1 MSRRIPLLWVLGAAV
16 LLVVVIVAGLG
27 RTEEDNLYANIKLF
41 DRVAIN
47 LKSKYVEEVDSK
59 ELIYAGIRAML
70 KTLDPYTQFFEKGD
84 YDELM
89 VQTRGKFGGLGIEIG
104 IRNDVLTVISPIV
117 GTPAYEI
124 GLQGGDRI
132 VQIEGQSTRG
142 ITTQEAVKK
151 LRGAK
156 GTKVT
161 ITVEREGELEP
172 IDYTITRGIIEIKS
186 VPYFAQLEPGIGYIH
201 LARFSE
207 NAEHDLE
214 DALRQLVDQGIGGL
228 ILDLRHNPGGLLPQA
243 VHVADL
249 FLDQD
254 ELIVYTKGR
263 GERTT
268 ARYQA
273 KSPALYGGKPL
284 IILVNTGSA
293 SASEIVS
300 GAVQDWDR
308 GLILGTTTWGK
319 GLVQTVI
326 PTDEETALKITTAK
340 YYTPSGRC
348 IQRDEQEEEDF
359 VAELLSEDDLEPPE
373 GEEEVWEEEVDEV
386 EDEEKLDEFR
396 TNAGRIVYGGGG
408 ITPDVIV
415 KQEKLSTF
423 EYELLRKSMIFRF
436 AVKYAANHREL
447 PRDFEVDDSMLAE
460 FKSFLEEED
469 FQYRSAA
476 EKQLEEL
483 ADVVEKSEY
492 NSDIAATLDHL
503 KNQLAGQ
510 KKHDFTRSD
519 DYLRKTIKLE
529 IVSKIWGREAR
540 YEEAMKVDPQIVAAL
555 EILTT
560 PGRYQKELG
569 T

>member
-1 MSRRIPLLWVLGAAV
+1 MSRKIPLLWILGAAF
-16 LLVVVIVAGLG
+16 LLAVIVLAELG

-41 DRVAIN
+41 DRVAVN
-47 LKSKYVEEVDSK
+47 LKSKYVEDIDSK
-59 ELIYAGIRAML
+59 ELVYTGIRAML

-89 VQTRGKFGGLGIEIG
+89 VQTQGKFGGLGIEIG
-104 IRNDVLTVISPIV
+104 IRNDALTVISPIV
-117 GTPAYEI
+117 GTPAYDI
-124 GLQGGDRI
+124 GLQAGDRI
-132 VQIEGQSTRG
+132 VKIEGESTQG

-151 LRGAK
+151 LRGPK

-161 ITVEREGELEP
+161 ITVEREGDLEP
-172 IDYTITRGIIEIKS
+172 IDYTITRDIIEIKS
-186 VPYFAQLEPGIGYIH
+186 VPYFAKLEPGIGYIH

-214 DALRQLVDQGIGGL
+214 DALQQLVDQGIDGL

-254 ELIVYTKGR
+254 QLIVYTKGR
-263 GERTT
+263 EERTT
-268 ARYQA
+268 ARFEA
-273 KSPALYGGKPL
+273 KSPALYGSKPL

-348 IQRDEQEEEDF
+348 IQRDEKEEEAF

-373 GEEEVWEEEVDEV
+373 ETEDIQEEAPEAEEEREEF
-386 EDEEKLDEFR
+386 L

-415 KQEKLSTF
+415 KQDKLSAY
-423 EYELLRKSMIFRF
+423 EYELLREAMIFQF
-436 AVKYAANHREL
+436 AVKYSASHKDL
-447 PRDFEVDDSMLAE
+447 PRNFEVDEQILAE
-460 FKSFLEEED
+460 FQSFLEEED

-476 EKQLEEL
+476 EKQLDQLE
-483 ADVVEKSEY
+483 DVVAKSEY
-492 NSDIAATLDHL
+492 NSDITATLDHL
-503 KNQLAGQ
+503 KKQLGEQ
-510 KKHDFTRSD
+510 KKHDFQRSS
-519 DYLRKTIKLE
+519 DYLKKAIKLE

-540 YEEAMKVDPQIVAAL
+540 YEEAMKVDPQIAAAL

>member
-1 MSRRIPLLWVLGAAV
+1 MSRKIPSLWILGMAA
-16 LLVVVIVAGLG
+16 LLVVVVVARLG
-27 RTEEDNLYANIKLF
+27 QTQEDNLYANIKLF

-47 LKSKYVEEVDSK
+47 IKSQYVEETDSK
-59 ELIYAGIRAML
+59 ELIYTGIRAML
-70 KTLDPYTQFFEKGD
+70 KTLDPYSQFFEKED

-89 VQTRGKFGGLGIEIG
+89 VQTKGKFGGLGIEIG
-104 IRNDVLTVISPIV
+104 IRNEVLTVISPIV
-117 GTPAYEI
+117 DTPAYEI
-124 GLQGGDRI
+124 GLQAGDRI
-132 VQIEGQSTRG
+132 VKIEGESTKG

-151 LRGAK
+151 LRGPK
-156 GTKVT
+156 GTEVT
-161 ITVEREGELEP
+161 ITVEREGSLES
-172 IDYTITRGIIEIKS
+172 IDYTITRDIIEIKS
-186 VPYFAQLEPGIGYIH
+186 VPFSAQVAPGIGYIH

-214 DALRQLVDQGIGGL
+214 NALRELVAQDIEGL

-249 FLDQD
+249 FLDQGQ
-254 ELIVYTKGR
+254 LIVYTKGR
-263 GERTT
+263 DDR
-268 ARYQA
+268 ASAQYDA
-273 KSPALYGGKPL
+273 KSPAVYGKKPL

-326 PTDEETALKITTAK
+326 PTNDETALKLTTAK

-348 IQRDEQEEEDF
+348 IQRDEQEEEQF
-359 VAELLSEDDLEPPE
+359 IAELMS
-373 GEEEVWEEEVDEV
+373 EEELEELQEKQEDVEVDEEAEE
-386 EDEEKLDEFR
+386 EDQKEFR
-396 TNAGRIVYGGGG
+396 TEAGRIVYGGGG

-415 KQEKLSTF
+415 KQDKLSTF

-436 AVKYAANHREL
+436 AVKYVAAHKDL
-447 PRDFEVDDSMLAE
+447 TRDFQVDHQMLAE
-460 FKSFLEEED
+460 FNSFLDEQD
-469 FQYRSAA
+469 FQYRTAA

-483 ADVVEKSEY
+483 AEVVEKSEY
-492 NSDIAATLDHL
+492 NSEISVTLE
-503 KNQLAGQ
+503 QLQ
-510 KKHDFTRSD
+510 KQLEQEKKRDFQRSSE
-519 DYLRKTIKLE
+519 YTKQALKLE
-529 IVSKIWGREAR
+529 IVSKLWGREAR
-540 YEEAMKVDPQIVAAL
+540 YEEAMKIDPQIVAAL

-560 PGRYQKELG
+560 PGRSEKELG

>member
-1 MSRRIPLLWVLGAAV
+1 MSRKISSLWILGASA
-16 LLVVVIVAGLG
+16 LLIIVIVAGLG

-47 LKSKYVEEVDSK
+47 VKSKYVEEVDSK
-59 ELIYAGIRAML
+59 ELIYNGIRAML
-70 KTLDPYTQFFEKGD
+70 RTLDPYTQFFEKGD

-104 IRNDVLTVISPIV
+104 IRNEVLTVISPIV

-124 GLQGGDRI
+124 GLQAGDRI
-132 VQIEGQSTRG
+132 IKIEGESTKG
-142 ITTQEAVKK
+142 ITTQGAVKR
-151 LRGAK
+151 LRGPE
-156 GTKVT
+156 GSKVT
-161 ITVEREGELEP
+161 ITVEREGETEP
-172 IDYTITRGIIEIKS
+172 IDYTITRDIIEIKS
-186 VPYFAQLEPGIGYIH
+186 VPYFAEIEPGIGYIH

-214 DALRQLVDQGIGGL
+214 NALRELVNRGIESL

-249 FLDQD
+249 FLDQE

-263 GERTT
+263 AERTT
-268 ARYQA
+268 ARYEA
-273 KSPALYGGKPL
+273 KSPSLYGDRPL

-293 SASEIVS
+293 SAAEIVS

-319 GLVQTVI
+319 GLVQTVV
-326 PTDEETALKITTAK
+326 PTSQETALKITTAK

-348 IQRDEQEEEDF
+348 IQRDEQEEEET
-359 VAELLSEDDLEPPE
+359 VAALLDDEGLEQLEEE
-373 GEEEVWEEEVDEV
+373 GEDQEGRE
-386 EDEEKLDEFR
+386 EFR
-396 TNAGRIVYGGGG
+396 TQAGRIVYGGGG

-415 KQEKLSTF
+415 KPEKLSTF
-423 EYELLRKSMIFRF
+423 EYELLRQSMIFRF
-436 AVKYAANHREL
+436 AVKYVAAHKDL
-447 PRDFEVDDSMLAE
+447 KRDFAVDDQTLAA
-460 FKSFLEEED
+460 FKSFLEEEN
-469 FQYRSAA
+469 FQYRTTA
-476 EKQLEEL
+476 EKQLKAL
-483 ADVVEKSEY
+483 AEVVEKSEY
-492 NSDIAATLDHL
+492 DSEITTTLDHL
-503 KNQLAGQ
+503 KGQLEEQ
-510 KKHDFTRSD
+510 RQQDFQRSH
-519 DYLRKTIKLE
+519 DYLEKAIKLE
-529 IVSKIWGREAR
+529 IVSKIWGKEAR
-540 YEEAMKVDPQIVAAL
+540 YEEAIKVDPQIVAAM

>member
-1 MSRRIPLLWVLGAAV
+1 MSRKIPSLWILGALA
-16 LLVVVIVAGLG
+16 LLLIAMVAKLG
-27 RTEEDNLYANIKLF
+27 QTQEDNLYANIKLF
-41 DRVAIN
+41 DRVAVNI
-47 LKSKYVEEVDSK
+47 KSKYVEETDSK
-59 ELIYAGIRAML
+59 ELIYSGIRAML
-70 KTLDPYTQFFEKGD
+70 KTLDPYTQFFEKAD

-89 VQTRGKFGGLGIEIG
+89 VQTKGKFGGLGIEIG
-104 IRNDVLTVISPIV
+104 IRNQVLTVISPIV
-117 GTPAYEI
+117 DTPAYEI
-124 GLQGGDRI
+124 GLQAGDRI
-132 VQIEGQSTRG
+132 VKIEGESTEG

-151 LRGAK
+151 LRGPK

-172 IDYTITRGIIEIKS
+172 LDYTITRDIIEIKS
-186 VPYFAQLEPGIGYIH
+186 VPYSGEVSPGIGYIH

-214 DALRQLVDQGIGGL
+214 TALRQLVAQGIDGL

-243 VHVADL
+243 VHVANL
-249 FLDQD
+249 FLDQGQ
-254 ELIVYTKGR
+254 LIVYTKGR
-263 GERTT
+263 GEHTS
-268 ARYQA
+268 ARYDA
-273 KSPALYGGKPL
+273 NSPAIYGEKPL

-326 PTDEETALKITTAK
+326 PTNDETALKLTTAK

-348 IQRDEQEEEDF
+348 IQRDEQEEEQF
-359 VAELLSEDDLEPPE
+359 ITELMS
-373 GEEEVWEEEVDEV
+373 
-386 EDEEKLDEFR
+386 DEESREPQNDGEGVAVEKEEAEEDRKEFR
-396 TNAGRIVYGGGG
+396 TAAGRIVYGGGG

-415 KQEKLSTF
+415 KQDKLSTF

-436 AVKYAANHREL
+436 AVKYVAAHKDL
-447 PRDFEVDDSMLAE
+447 PRDFEVDDQMLAE
-460 FKSFLEEED
+460 FKDFLEEED
-469 FQYRSAA
+469 FHYRTAA

-483 ADVVEKSEY
+483 AEVVKKSEY
-492 NSDIAATLDHL
+492 DSEISLTLE
-503 KNQLAGQ
+503 QLQ
-510 KKHDFTRSD
+510 SQLEEEKKQDFQRSRDYTRQA
-519 DYLRKTIKLE
+519 LKLE
-529 IVSKIWGREAR
+529 IVSKLWGREAR

-560 PGRYQKELG
+560 PGRYEKELG
-569 T
+569 I